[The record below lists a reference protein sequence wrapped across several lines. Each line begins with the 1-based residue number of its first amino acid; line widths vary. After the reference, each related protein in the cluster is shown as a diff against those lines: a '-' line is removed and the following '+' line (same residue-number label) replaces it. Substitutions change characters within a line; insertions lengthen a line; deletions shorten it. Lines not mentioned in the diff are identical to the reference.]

1 MSVNGE
7 SDDHEDAEAEADL
20 TQALSK
26 LVVTP
31 GNLETKSHGNQEDIA
46 QDEENVGTAEN
57 SEQEVEHILHGPLI
71 TKIIVIMTFLKKN
84 SLSKENTD
92 ADNAE
97 ENSWY

>member
-31 GNLETKSHGNQEDIA
+31 GNLETKSHGHQEDIA